1 MILPVAKGAVVAPPV
16 RTVAQAVRP
25 LDCLIVDD
33 DAGVRAAMAAL
44 AASRGHGV
52 RVAATVAE
60 ALAQVEGAA
69 VAFVD
74 HDLGGM
80 VDGLALIDMLR
91 ARAPGL
97 RVALVTADAG
107 RALAEAAQTSG
118 VAVLLKPLSGEV
130 FDAWLAG

>member
-1 MILPVAKGAVVAPPV
+1 M
-16 RTVAQAVRP
+16 
-25 LDCLIVDD
+25 
-33 DAGVRAAMAAL
+33 
-44 AASRGHGV
+44 
-52 RVAATVAE
+52 RVAATVEE

-74 HDLGGM
+74 HDLGGA
-80 VDGLALIDMLR
+80 VDGLALIGMLR
-91 ARAPGL
+91 GKAPGL

-107 RALAEAAQTSG
+107 RALAERAEASG